1 MRLLAINSDISTRQ
15 KNINTRIVELFET
28 GRGSDVAGSSWWG
41 AYNAM
46 TEYAN
51 WEKGRNEENRM
62 DSMWFGQNATFVSK
76 SLDAALALSV

>member
-1 MRLLAINSDISTRQ
+1 
-15 KNINTRIVELFET
+15 
-28 GRGSDVAGSSWWG
+28 
-41 AYNAM
+41 M

-76 SLDAALALSV
+76 SLDAALALSA